1 MVLKNMSNQSNTSKH
16 IIQVIIQQLKDIDHG
31 IINHLDLF

>member
-1 MVLKNMSNQSNTSKH
+1 MRNQSNTSKH

-31 IINHLDLF
+31 IINHLDLFW